1 MNDRLLPHPALDVA
15 WRPSACD
22 VAVLHELLAA
32 ALDDPQT
39 TAIHELDSSW
49 RVFFASAAARD
60 RAARALDRD
69 FRPLGVVIS
78 PIEIADEDWAR
89 RSQAELGPVR
99 IGRLV
104 IAPPWSVL
112 AASEVAGAVVIRI
125 LPSMGFGTGHHA
137 TTRLCLKAL
146 CELDLAHRSFL
157 DVGTGSGVLAIAAC
171 LLGARPV
178 SAIDSDPNATRSA
191 RDNLRLNGVDGRVRL
206 ITCDFRRGA
215 NIRARTV
222 AANLTGAALV
232 HGHLDLAA
240 CVEPGGMLVVSGF
253 MHDEADD
260 VLSTLAQVGEL
271 TNRYGEDGWCAAT
284 LRVFA
289 QTETRHD

>member
-22 VAVLHELLAA
+22 VAALHELLAA

-49 RVFFASAAARD
+49 RVFFTSAAARD

-69 FRPLGVVIS
+69 FRPLGVVVS

-99 IGRLV
+99 IGRLI

-112 AASEVAGAVVIRI
+112 PPDAAAGATVIRI

-137 TTRLCLKAL
+137 TTRLCLQAL
-146 CELDLAHRSFL
+146 QETELANQSFR
-157 DVGTGSGVLAIAAC
+157 DIGTGSGVLAIAAF

-178 SAIDSDPNATRSA
+178 SAIDSDPDAIESA
-191 RDNLRLNGVDGRVRL
+191 RDNLRLNGVTEQVSLVAG
-206 ITCDFRRGA
+206 DFRRVA
-215 NIRARTV
+215 SARAQVV

-232 HGHLDLAA
+232 QGCRAIA
-240 CVEPGGMLVVSGF
+240 GRVEPGGILVVSGF
-253 MHDEADD
+253 TSDEAEA
-260 VLSTLAQVGEL
+260 VLSYLAQIGDL
-271 TNRYGEDGWCAAT
+271 TNRYDEDGWCAAT